1 MSISLSRWLFK
12 FRLSDVFAV
21 NEESI
26 LQYLFLYLSLH
37 LLALYPLQTVLL
49 PPQDKNYSFYSE
61 ISPARVA

>member
-49 PPQDKNYSFYSE
+49 PPQDKNYLFYSE